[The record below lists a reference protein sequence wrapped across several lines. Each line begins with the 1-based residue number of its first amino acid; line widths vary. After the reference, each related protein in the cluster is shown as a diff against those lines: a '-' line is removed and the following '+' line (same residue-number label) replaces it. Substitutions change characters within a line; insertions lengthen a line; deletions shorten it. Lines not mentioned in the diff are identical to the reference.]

1 MELSVLFLRLE
12 EVLKIHEN
20 QITLYGGSPGIRD
33 EKLLEAALAQP
44 EASYAGNYLH
54 ADIYSMAAAY
64 MYHLAMDHPFVDGN
78 KRVATVCALIFLEL
92 NNYELDVS
100 NEILEKTVFELAS
113 SHLAKDDLVDFYK
126 RNTKPLS

>member
-20 QITLYGGSPGIRD
+20 QITL
-33 EKLLEAALAQP
+33 
-44 EASYAGNYLH
+44 YAGNYLH

-113 SHLAKDDLVDFYK
+113 SHLAKDDLVDFFK